1 MKRIDTVNARPDMFG
16 TGKSGFHDNSDIS
29 GQDATYMSPAWLNM
43 IQEELCNLLEKN
55 GIAVNSNLNDQLFS
69 LLATNTDL
77 IALASNV
84 EDNFLRKTGGT
95 ITGNLTVQGLL
106 SAIASSADKL
116 QTARKINDI
125 YFDGTTDIAI
135 PTVRAFANFNGN
147 DQTMRHSVGIES
159 IERISGG
166 IFLVTL
172 AQVAPHSNYIVTAT
186 ASWGSSA
193 AASAAIDDSFEPTT
207 KRFQLRCTYGGDNTL
222 GAFNP
227 NRLMVSVSY

>member
-84 EDNFLRKTGGT
+84 EDNFLRKSGGT
-95 ITGNLTVQGLL
+95 ITGNLVVQGLL
-106 SAIASSADKL
+106 NAIASSAHKL
-116 QTARKINDI
+116 QTARRINGI
-125 YFDGTTDIAI
+125 LFDGTNDIAI

-147 DQTMRHSVGIES
+147 DQTFRKSVGIES
-159 IERISGG
+159 IERVSNG
-166 IFLVTL
+166 FFMVTL
-172 AQVAPHSNYIVTAT
+172 QDAAPDSNYIIEAT
-186 ASWGSSA
+186 ASWGNGE
-193 AASAAIDDSFEPTT
+193 AASATIDNSFEPTT
-207 KRFQLRCTYGGDNTL
+207 KRFQIRCTYGGDNTQ
-222 GAFNP
+222 GVFNP
-227 NRLMVSVSY
+227 TRLMVSVSY